1 MPKRDCVSVLD
12 ISEEL
17 EMLIDNAIE
26 LKKKL
31 AGGESLNIL
40 EGKSLGMIFE
50 KPSTRTRV
58 SFEVGMTKLGGHAL
72 NLAKN
77 DIQLGRG
84 ETITDTAKV
93 LSRFV
98 DIVMYRAFDHDMVVA
113 LAENATVPVIN
124 GLDNIEH
131 PCQTLADLMTVK
143 EHKNGFEGRKLVYIG
158 DGNNV
163 CNSLML
169 GSAVVGMDM
178 VVCCPEDYRPDE
190 GLSKKAKAVADK
202 NNCKFEIISDPKT
215 AVKDADII
223 YTDTWISM
231 GDDSEKDAR
240 LKAFAPYQVNFELAS
255 EAKDDYIFMHCLP
268 AHRNE
273 EVTDEIM
280 DCASSVI
287 LDQAEN
293 RMHAQNAL
301 MVFLLKEM

>member
-1 MPKRDCVSVLD
+1 
-12 ISEEL
+12 
-17 EMLIDNAIE
+17 
-26 LKKKL
+26 LKNKL

-84 ETITDTAKV
+84 ETIADTAKV

-98 DIVMYRAFDHDMVVA
+98 DIVMYRAFDHDMVVT

-169 GSAVVGMDM
+169 GAAVVGMDM

-190 GLSKKAKAVADK
+190 GLIKKARELADK
-202 NNCKFEIISDPKT
+202 NNCKFEIINDPKT

-231 GDDSEKDAR
+231 GDDSEKEAR
-240 LKAFAPYQVNFELAS
+240 LKAFTPYQVNFELAS
-255 EAKDDYIFMHCLP
+255 EAKDDHIFMHCLP

-301 MVFLLKEM
+301 MVFLLKGK